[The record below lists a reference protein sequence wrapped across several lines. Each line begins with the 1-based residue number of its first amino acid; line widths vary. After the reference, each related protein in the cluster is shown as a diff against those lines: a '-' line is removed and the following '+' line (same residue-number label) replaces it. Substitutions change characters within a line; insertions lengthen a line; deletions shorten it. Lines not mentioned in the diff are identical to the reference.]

1 MWLILK
7 LVVEKGV
14 GLSYI
19 IVISHMG
26 FAVHNREDI
35 VMTAPGGHKNS
46 KAVMLGLG
54 LDNKDE
60 HKRIT
65 KGDNFYLVGGSEET
79 HEKMTETAIKVNEKL
94 AARGKHLEEV
104 SPGEFADILAE
115 ASDK

>member
-1 MWLILK
+1 MSFE
-7 LVVEKGV
+7 VN
-14 GLSYI
+14 S
-19 IVISHMG
+19 
-26 FAVHNREDI
+26 REDI

-46 KAVMLGLG
+46 KAMMLGLG